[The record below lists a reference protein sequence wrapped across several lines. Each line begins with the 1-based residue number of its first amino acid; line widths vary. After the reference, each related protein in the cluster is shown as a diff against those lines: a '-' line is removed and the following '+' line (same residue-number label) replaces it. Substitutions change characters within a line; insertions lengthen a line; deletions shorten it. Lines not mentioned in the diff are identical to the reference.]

1 MKIHDYMVAKAQIW
15 GDESHACSII
25 YEIGT
30 HKYRAECE
38 CGRLGVCLSRILNE
52 TNYERV
58 LNDMFYDYCV
68 EKASWMGV
76 S

>member
-15 GDESHACSII
+15 GDESHACTIV
-25 YEIGT
+25 YEIGK
-30 HKYRAECE
+30 HKYRAT
-38 CGRLGVCLSRILNE
+38 CGLDSRILNE
-52 TNYERV
+52 KNYERV

-68 EKASWMGV
+68 ENADWMGV